1 MLLLLQCMQVLRDV
15 PSTDLGALVARWA
28 SVLRG
33 DQDAPCPSST
43 LGPLPDSAVL
53 RATLFA
59 NELQALKGLEAEIE
73 GLRQGG
79 NTPAP
84 APAVASSSSA
94 ARSQTAS
101 KGSGKSAFAAAVA
114 AAGRPAKKMSITKRR
129 QLALHVSVPLCCK
142 TIALLAGCDANFVP
156 CLHPTQQ
163 GAAQSSWH
171 AKARQLVVNFF
182 DRFIRLRL
190 RNVTEMPLHEIA
202 CYKSQTALRR
212 AFSARPRGSLI
223 AALAHPRVYLP
234 CSCCP
239 QDGYRNAALWGLQL
253 ALVLQCMCVCGAHMG
268 GCGCYCVQHAVRDH
282 A

>member
-1 MLLLLQCMQVLRDV
+1 MQVLRDV

-43 LGPLPDSAVL
+43 LGPLPDSAAL

-84 APAVASSSSA
+84 APAAASSSSA
-94 ARSQTAS
+94 ARSKTAS

-142 TIALLAGCDANFVP
+142 TIALLAGCDAYFVP
-156 CLHPTQQ
+156 CLHPHTTGCSAVFMAREGTAASCQLFRPLHPPQ
-163 GAAQSSWH
+163 AAQRH
-171 AKARQLVVNFF
+171 
-182 DRFIRLRL
+182 
-190 RNVTEMPLHEIA
+190 
-202 CYKSQTALRR
+202 
-212 AFSARPRGSLI
+212 
-223 AALAHPRVYLP
+223 
-234 CSCCP
+234 
-239 QDGYRNAALWGLQL
+239 RNAAARDRLLQVTDCP
-253 ALVLQCMCVCGAHMG
+253 AAG
-268 GCGCYCVQHAVRDH
+268 VQRTPTRQLNCSTGTPTGVPAMLLLSPRRVP
-282 A
+282 